1 MESWKGGKG
10 VERRKGSYRKIH
22 TCVLLLLFI
31 IFIIINVAKKRMGLL
46 DSILGKDKKK
56 GPPPLNNT
64 TKKDND
70 NAGVKLPTLT
80 NPFTWAAQPQA
91 FGGAGQSLGGTQP
104 GIVVPIS
111 LFNPGP
117 LGVKVCTVPQ
127 YSDDGNVHLS
137 SRVYGVSLTH
147 GFPSLFLSLDRSKG
161 DPTRKGRPLFMTSF
175 QDLRQRPRG

>member
-1 MESWKGGKG
+1 
-10 VERRKGSYRKIH
+10 
-22 TCVLLLLFI
+22 
-31 IFIIINVAKKRMGLL
+31 MGLL

-104 GIVVPIS
+104 GIVIPIS

-117 LGVKVCTVPQ
+117 LGVKVCTTTV
-127 YSDDGNVHLS
+127 
-137 SRVYGVSLTH
+137 
-147 GFPSLFLSLDRSKG
+147 
-161 DPTRKGRPLFMTSF
+161 
-175 QDLRQRPRG
+175 LR